1 MLNKLVLFAIVFFA
15 FGTAIESFAQPGAP
29 TSVRSLGR
37 KADDTAAG
45 TCNATRRGYTYY
57 NTTTNLI
64 RVCNGTTWTNI
75 GAAGSGVSDGD
86 YGDIIVSS
94 TGAVFTV
101 DTGVIGTTK
110 IADSAVTTAKIGDA
124 QVTDAK
130 IANGL
135 DATKLASGDVTNTEF
150 NFLDGVTTDIQIQ
163 LDAKAPLAN
172 PVFTGSVGL
181 PRVAAFPGA
190 PSAGT
195 TVIITDDSATGACD
209 SAAGSAQSLCQYNGS
224 SWVSLG
230 DGGAGGGIGGSTG
243 ATDNAILRAN
253 GTGGSTVQS
262 STVTISDTST
272 ISTTSG
278 NLNIDTASGGGVYL
292 GSSGESAS
300 ALVFNRRLNVFGF
313 ALPQSTLAQITA
325 NQNNYT
331 IADNNSVMRLS
342 SDASRDITG
351 IVVSHGTAITNADGE
366 WLQLINVG
374 SNNIVLKNQDANST
388 AANRLLTSTGADVT
402 LGANEVA
409 NLFYDATTSRWRVF
423 KLIDS
428 TVATLTGAQTLT
440 TKTIALGSNTIS
452 GTIAEFN
459 TAVTDADFATIAGS
473 ETLTNKTLT
482 SPIIGTKINLP
493 RVTAFPGTPAAGD
506 TVIVTDDSAIGA
518 CDSAA
523 GSARS
528 LCQYNGS
535 AWQSIG
541 DGSGSAAAA
550 GSDTQLQ
557 RNNAGSF
564 GGISGATSDGTNV
577 TFGSANLR
585 TTRPRVTTS
594 IDDANGNE
602 VIITPATTSAVNEL
616 TVTNSAT
623 GNAVSVAAS
632 GGDTNI
638 ALNIAGKGTGAVNI
652 GGTGATGV
660 LGLLDTNQTH
670 YLNVTP
676 GSNLTADRTLTV
688 TTGDADR
695 TISISG
701 NVTTAADFVTSGAN
715 SLTLTTT
722 GATNVTLP
730 TTGTLV
736 ATTGNVAT
744 ATALAANPADCSANN
759 YATTIAANGDLTC
772 AQVSLANG
780 VTGNLPV
787 TNLNSGTSASAST
800 YWRGDGTWA
809 TPGGSGTVTATGGS
823 LTSNSV
829 VLGAGTTDTKVVA
842 GIVTDGTSKLTLGT
856 AGSNVG
862 AVGFNNATSG
872 QITLQAVTGA
882 LGTVT
887 VSLPAATDTL
897 VGKATTDT
905 LTNKTLDVEG
915 TGNSITTVDLVEFT
929 SAGTN
934 AGTAAPVLNLPST
947 NAPAVST
954 ISGTNVLFA
963 TLDFDA
969 ATDESVQG
977 SFRLPTGWTGNIDL
991 DVEAYANETGTNVA
1005 RLSIQTICVGSTET
1019 WDPSFNT
1026 AQTFN
1031 WTNTGTNQRVVATQS
1046 ALTTTGCAA
1055 GERFFFRF
1063 LRDADGTSGTDS
1075 LGVDLRLISLR
1086 FTVRRAQ

>member
-1 MLNKLVLFAIVFFA
+1 MFNKLVLFAIVFFA

-86 YGDIIVSS
+86 YGDIVVSS
-94 TGAVFTV
+94 TGALFTV

-110 IADSAVTTAKIGDA
+110 IADGAVTTAKIGDG
-124 QVTDAK
+124 QVTDGK
-130 IANGL
+130 ILNGV
-135 DATKLASGDVTNTEF
+135 DATKIGAGDVTNTEF
-150 NFLDGVTTDIQIQ
+150 GYLDGVTADIQTQ

-181 PRVAAFPGA
+181 PRVTAFPGSPA
-190 PSAGT
+190 AGM

-224 SWVSLG
+224 AWVSLG
-230 DGGAGGGIGGSTG
+230 DGGSGGGGLGGSTG
-243 ATDNAILRAN
+243 GTDNAILRAD
-253 GTGGSTVQS
+253 GTGGSTAQS
-262 STVTISDTST
+262 SSATIDDSGNIRGASVGSSSGGFDFYVNGFLLGRWNG
-272 ISTTSG
+272 TSG
-278 NLNIDTASGGGVYL
+278 ALQHQYDVSWGATPGATMDVGLGRASAGVL
-292 GSSGESAS
+292 KVTNGSSGDGE
-300 ALVFNRRLNVFGF
+300 
-313 ALPQSTLAQITA
+313 ITA
-325 NQNNYT
+325 N
-331 IADNNSVMRLS
+331 SVR
-342 SDASRDITG
+342 A
-351 IVVSHGTAITNADGE
+351 
-366 WLQLINVG
+366 
-374 SNNIVLKNQDANST
+374 
-388 AANRLLTSTGADVT
+388 TSYIR
-402 LGANEVA
+402 
-409 NLFYDATTSRWRVF
+409 F
-423 KLIDS
+423 
-428 TVATLTGAQTLT
+428 
-440 TKTIALGSNTIS
+440 
-452 GTIAEFN
+452 
-459 TAVTDADFATIAGS
+459 
-473 ETLTNKTLT
+473 
-482 SPIIGTKINLP
+482 P

-557 RNNAGSF
+557 RNNGGSF

-638 ALNIAGKGTGAVNI
+638 DLNIAGKGTGAVNI
-652 GGTGATGV
+652 GGTGATGI

-701 NVTTAADFVTSGAN
+701 NVTTAADFITSGAN

-722 GATNVTLP
+722 GSTNVTLP

-744 ATALAANPADCSANN
+744 ATALAANPTDCSANN

-809 TPGGSGTVTATGGS
+809 TPSGGSGAFYRDMLQGSGLNPDTSGNVFLEPYTVKATNDIFRHNVWVFNNPTADLDLYGAFELPVACSSGSAFRMVWTSTATTGTLQYSLAYRVVTADDTNSLDQGTVQETVTGSDTAPGATDRRMEVTIS
-823 LTSNSV
+823 PTNSNFAT
-829 VLGAGTTDTKVVA
+829 AGTVLWRLRRVDT
-842 GIVTDGTSKLTLGT
+842 S
-856 AGSNVG
+856 
-862 AVGFNNATSG
+862 
-872 QITLQAVTGA
+872 
-882 LGTVT
+882 
-887 VSLPAATDTL
+887 DTL
-897 VGKATTDT
+897 AAA
-905 LTNKTLDVEG
+905 
-915 TGNSITTVDLVEFT
+915 ITVH
-929 SAGTN
+929 G
-934 AGTAAPVLNLPST
+934 
-947 NAPAVST
+947 
-954 ISGTNVLFA
+954 
-963 TLDFDA
+963 
-969 ATDESVQG
+969 
-977 SFRLPTGWTGNIDL
+977 
-991 DVEAYANETGTNVA
+991 
-1005 RLSIQTICVGSTET
+1005 
-1019 WDPSFNT
+1019 
-1026 AQTFN
+1026 
-1031 WTNTGTNQRVVATQS
+1031 
-1046 ALTTTGCAA
+1046 
-1055 GERFFFRF
+1055 
-1063 LRDADGTSGTDS
+1063 
-1075 LGVDLRLISLR
+1075 LR
-1086 FTVRRAQ
+1086 FTCTP